1 MSSPSRR
8 PPRPRAAS
16 RIAVLA
22 LIATA
27 LFCTSTARAQSHS
40 HILSLGFGGGVTVPT
55 GAYKDAVKS
64 GFNGQTYVLVHL
76 GPLPALR
83 FNLAFQ
89 KFNYKDA
96 LGLTGGGT
104 SAILSG
110 TGGLQINLLRGPV
123 RPYITAGLGAFD
135 VRSTVDSVS
144 GTTQSKVNFGID
156 GGAGLAFTLGRH
168 IDAFIEGKVQ
178 NVYTRNGGFTSSKS
192 IQTVPVT
199 FGILFG
205 L

>member
-1 MSSPSRR
+1 MTPTSCHPSSARFASHI
-8 PPRPRAAS
+8 AA
-16 RIAVLA
+16 LA

-27 LFCTSTARAQSHS
+27 LFCTSTARAQGNS

-64 GFNGQTYVLVHL
+64 GFNGQTYILVHL

-83 FNLAFQ
+83 FNLAYQ
-89 KFNYKDA
+89 KFSYKDA
-96 LGLTGGGT
+96 LGLNGGS
-104 SAILSG
+104 SALLSG

-135 VRSTVDSVS
+135 VRSTVDSAT
-144 GTTQSKVNFGID
+144 GATQSKVNFGID
-156 GGAGLAFTLGRH
+156 GGAGLAFTLGKH

-178 NVYTRNGGFTSSKS
+178 NVYTRNGGFTNSKS